1 MNQKHARRQ
10 AHQRKN
16 EEKDL
21 EKEFREVWENL
32 TQKPELLPKFHSIKK
47 QLLKIQLQRTKEN
60 VYEQATPKG
69 NFALGSKSFSSSSP
83 KKKH

>member
-1 MNQKHARRQ
+1 MNQKYARRQ

-32 TQKPELLPKFHSIKK
+32 PQKPDLLPRFHSIKK
-47 QLLKIQLQRTKEN
+47 QLLKIHLQRT
-60 VYEQATPKG
+60 
-69 NFALGSKSFSSSSP
+69 
-83 KKKH
+83 